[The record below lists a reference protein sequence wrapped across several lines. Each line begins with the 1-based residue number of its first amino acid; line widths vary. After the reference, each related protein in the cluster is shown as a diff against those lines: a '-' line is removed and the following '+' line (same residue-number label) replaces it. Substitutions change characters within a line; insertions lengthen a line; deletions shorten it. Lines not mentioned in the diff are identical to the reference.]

1 MNLNAI
7 SILLTTLI
15 IIQKV
20 HGHGMMLEPV
30 GRASRWRFNH
40 SAPPN
45 YDDSQLYCGGLYKQW
60 NVNKGKCGLC
70 GDDYSLKTPR
80 PHEIGGKYG
89 EGVIVRT
96 YQSGNLIPISVK
108 ITANH
113 KGYFYFHLC
122 DLDRNYENELCYK
135 QYPLRLYNNEYKYYL
150 PSYSPGWFNLT
161 LKLPNNLICNHCVLR
176 WTYHAANNWGM
187 CPNGTGAIGCGPQEN
202 FRSCADIQIL
212 PKYSEYLLSLPIET
226 NKINLNNYEQKK
238 SNYEINNDFI
248 DNNDLNEYS
257 YNIQQNNEEDNIDNE
272 NIYKKLNDFYN
283 RNNEDSKN
291 LNQDSSLEFNIPNVP
306 LPILIDN
313 NRIDE

>member
-1 MNLNAI
+1 
-7 SILLTTLI
+7 
-15 IIQKV
+15 
-20 HGHGMMLEPV
+20 
-30 GRASRWRFNH
+30 
-40 SAPPN
+40 
-45 YDDSQLYCGGLYKQW
+45 
-60 NVNKGKCGLC
+60 
-70 GDDYSLKTPR
+70 
-80 PHEIGGKYG
+80 
-89 EGVIVRT
+89 
-96 YQSGNLIPISVK
+96 
-108 ITANH
+108 
-113 KGYFYFHLC
+113 
-122 DLDRNYENELCYK
+122 
-135 QYPLRLYNNEYKYYL
+135 
-150 PSYSPGWFNLT
+150 
-161 LKLPNNLICNHCVLR
+161 
-176 WTYHAANNWGM
+176 M